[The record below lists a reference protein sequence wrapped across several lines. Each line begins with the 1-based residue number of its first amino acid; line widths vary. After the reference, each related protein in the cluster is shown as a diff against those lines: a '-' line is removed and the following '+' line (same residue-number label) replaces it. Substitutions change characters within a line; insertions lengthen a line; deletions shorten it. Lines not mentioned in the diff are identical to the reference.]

1 MLGVDTNVLVRYL
14 TRDDKSQYEKARRL
28 IDREV
33 AKGEPVLVSL
43 LVLLETEWVLRS
55 RYDLAK
61 ADIVTAF
68 SALLDTADL
77 AFEDEPSVENAVYSW
92 KDSAADFADC
102 LIEAR
107 NRRLGCRAT
116 ATFDGRAL
124 QCTAFWE
131 ASVQRGPVGD
141 DMRGAPRG
149 STRSSWL
156 QHRCDR

>member
-14 TRDDKSQYEKARRL
+14 TRDDQPQYEKARRM

-55 RYDLAK
+55 RYEMAK

-77 AFEDEPSVENAVYSW
+77 TFEDEPSVETAVYSW

-116 ATFDGRAL
+116 ATFDVRAL
-124 QCTAFWE
+124 KLAGFI
-131 ASVQRGPVGD
+131 SV
-141 DMRGAPRG
+141 
-149 STRSSWL
+149 
-156 QHRCDR
+156 